1 LGFFL
6 PALRSREFGRDLSSD
21 QQELGE
27 RQRQVLRALVAA
39 YVATAAPVGSAT
51 ISHLLPTRLSSASI
65 RNTLAELAALGLVH
79 KPHASAGRVPSDEG
93 IRLFIDQLLDPG
105 DLGDYQ
111 RRTLDRSFDDVPV
124 EDAVQLA
131 SKVLSDETRQLGF
144 VMIPRLQRLVLR
156 HVSFVRLSSE
166 RILTLLVDSSG
177 QTHQRVIESPLRS
190 GEGFEQPELDRMAAA
205 LSERVAGRTL
215 PEVREALRR
224 EVRSLR
230 NRASRLIERALL
242 LGLRAAE
249 AAIESSTDGDLVIAT
264 RLALLDQP
272 EFTDPERV
280 RELFGALEAG
290 ARLVD
295 LIGELLEGDRLTVA
309 LGDEL
314 AIEGLS
320 GCALVAAPYGDSLGA
335 LGVIGPT
342 RMDYGRIIPLVAYC
356 SQLVTEK
363 LST

>member
-1 LGFFL
+1 L
-6 PALRSREFGRDLSSD
+6 PEIRSDEIGSGTSAD
-21 QQELGE
+21 QPRLGE
-27 RQRQVLRALVAA
+27 RQRTVLRALVAA

-51 ISHLLPTRLSSASI
+51 ISNLLPVRLSSASI
-65 RNTLAELAALGLVH
+65 RNTLAELSALGLIH

-93 IRLFIDQLLDPG
+93 IRLFIDQLLDLA

-111 RRTLDRSFDDVPV
+111 RRSLDRSFDEVGA
-124 EDAVQLA
+124 EDAVRLA
-131 SKVLSDETRQLGF
+131 SQLLSDETRQLGF
-144 VMIPRLQRLVLR
+144 VMIPRLERLVLR

-166 RILTLLVDSSG
+166 RILSLLVDSSG
-177 QTHQRVIESPLRS
+177 QAHQRVVESPMPA
-190 GEGFEQPELDRMAAA
+190 GESCEQADLDRMAAA
-205 LSERVAGRTL
+205 LNERVAGRTL
-215 PEVREALRR
+215 PEVRDALRR

-230 NRASRLIERALL
+230 NRAGRLIERALL

-249 AAIESSTDGDLVIAT
+249 AAIESSSDGDLVIAT

-280 RELFGALEAG
+280 RELFRALEAG
-290 ARLVD
+290 ERLVD
-295 LIGELLEGDRLTVA
+295 LIGELLEDDRLTVA
-309 LGDEL
+309 LGGEL
-314 AIEGLS
+314 DFEGLS

-356 SQLVTEK
+356 SRLVTDK
-363 LST
+363 LNS